1 MLEKKRDLKSIIKSL
16 SSSRKV
22 RASQTKDK
30 KKEENNEDQRGYE
43 NNDRETQCNHLVFE
57 NIIKI
62 DQPRKKERGHR

>member
-30 KKEENNEDQRGYE
+30 QKEENNED
-43 NNDRETQCNHLVFE
+43 
-57 NIIKI
+57 
-62 DQPRKKERGHR
+62 